1 MPLRDIRYEELTGSQ
16 KAAIL
21 LIALGVEA
29 ASLLARHFSDQEI
42 EVITKEMA
50 MLHDVPAQ
58 VIDRVIIE
66 FYDMLRAREYIA
78 QGGLEYAR
86 RILEQALGPKRANEL
101 LQRIERTSKLSGFEF
116 MRRAHPNQILNLI
129 QNEHPQTIA
138 LILSFVEPAQAARVI
153 LRLPEDKQK
162 EVVYRMATME
172 QVQSELLSDLERAL
186 EMQLESME
194 SSHATAEAGGVK
206 AVAEILNLAGKTAEK
221 IILDEIEA
229 RNPELADK
237 IRDLMFT
244 FDDLVLLDDRSIQR
258 VLKEVDT
265 RQMALAL
272 KGASEDVKQKIFK
285 NMSERAATILREEM
299 EYMGPVRL
307 RDVEEAQRQIANMV
321 RTLEEEGEIVI
332 ARGGGSEEILV

>member
-194 SSHATAEAGGVK
+194 SSQATAEAGGVK

-272 KGASEDVKQKIFK
+272 KGASEEVKQKIFK

>member
-272 KGASEDVKQKIFK
+272 KGASEEVKQKIFK

>member
-1 MPLRDIRYEELTGSQ
+1 MAIREIRYEELTGRQ

-21 LIALGVEA
+21 LIALGVET
-29 ASLLARHFSDQEI
+29 ASLLARHFADHEI
-42 EVITKEMA
+42 EAITKEMA
-50 MLHDVPAQ
+50 SLSDVPAH

-66 FYDMLRAREYIA
+66 FYEMIRAREYIA
-78 QGGLEYAR
+78 QGGIEYAR
-86 RILEQALGPKRANEL
+86 RLLEEALGSKRAHEL
-101 LQRIERTSKLSGFEF
+101 IQRIQKTSKLSGFEF
-116 MRRAHPNQILNLI
+116 LRRAHPSQILNMI

-138 LILSFVEPAQAARVI
+138 LILSFLDPAQATQVI
-153 LRLPEDKQK
+153 LGLPDDKQK

-172 QVQSELLSDLERAL
+172 QVQSELINDVEKAL
-186 EMQLESME
+186 EVQLETME

-206 AVAEILNLAGKTAEK
+206 AVAEILNMAGKTAEK
-221 IILDEIEA
+221 MILDEIET

-244 FDDLVLLDDRSIQR
+244 FDDLVYLDDRSIQR

-272 KGASEDVKQKIFK
+272 KGASEEVKEKIFK

-299 EYMGPVRL
+299 EFMGPVRV
-307 RDVEEAQRQIANMV
+307 RDVEEAQRQIASMV

-332 ARGGGSEEILV
+332 SRGGGAEEILV

>member
-1 MPLRDIRYEELTGSQ
+1 MPLREIRYEELTGHQ

-42 EVITKEMA
+42 EAITKEMA
-50 MLHDVPAQ
+50 ALHDVPAQ
-58 VIDRVIIE
+58 IIDRVVIE
-66 FYDMLRAREYIA
+66 FYDMIRAREYIA

-186 EMQLESME
+186 EMQLETME

-206 AVAEILNLAGKTAEK
+206 TVAEILNLAGKTAEK
-221 IILDEIEA
+221 LILDEIEA

-244 FDDLVLLDDRSIQR
+244 FDDLILLDDRSIQR

-272 KGASEDVKQKIFK
+272 KGASEEVKQKIFK

>member
-1 MPLRDIRYEELTGSQ
+1 MAIKDIRYEDLNGRQ

-29 ASLLARHFSDQEI
+29 ASVLARHFSEQEI
-42 EVITKEMA
+42 ELITKEMA
-50 MLHDVPAQ
+50 SLRDVPAHIMDRV
-58 VIDRVIIE
+58 VID
-66 FYDMLRAREYIA
+66 FYDMIRAREYVA
-78 QGGLEYAR
+78 QGGVEYAR
-86 RILEQALGPKRANEL
+86 RLLEQALGPKKAQEL
-101 LQRIERTSKLSGFEF
+101 IDRIERSSRLSGFDF
-116 MRRAHPNQILNLI
+116 LRHAHPNQILNMI

-138 LILSFVEPAQAARVI
+138 LILSFIAPAQAARVI
-153 LRLPEDKQK
+153 LGLPDDIQK

-172 QVQSELLSDLERAL
+172 QVQAELLNEVEKAL
-186 EMQLESME
+186 EFELESME

-206 AVAEILNLAGKTAEK
+206 AVAEILNMAGRTAEK
-221 IILDEIEA
+221 MILDEIEA
-229 RNPELADK
+229 RNPDLADK

-244 FDDLVLLDDRSIQR
+244 FDDLVYLDDRSIQR

-272 KGASEDVKQKIFK
+272 KGASEEVKDKIFR

-299 EYMGPVRL
+299 EYMGPVRV
-307 RDVEEAQRQIANMV
+307 RDVEEAQRQIATMV

-332 ARGGGSEEILV
+332 SRGGGSEEILV